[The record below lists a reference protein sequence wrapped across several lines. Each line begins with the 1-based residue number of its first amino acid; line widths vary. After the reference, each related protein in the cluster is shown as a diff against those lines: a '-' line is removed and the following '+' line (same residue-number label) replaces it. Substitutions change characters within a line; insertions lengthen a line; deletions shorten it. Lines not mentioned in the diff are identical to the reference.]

1 MRGLKSKILGL
12 GLYTGLTVLANAA
25 MADLSDVAAMR
36 EGDMRKLN
44 FHSAPEPVSDV
55 PFMSEDGV
63 EMTLA
68 DLNGRVTV
76 LNFWA
81 TYCAPCRAEMPSLS
95 ELQAD
100 LGGDDIQVV
109 TIATGRNP
117 KPAMD
122 RFFKEIE
129 VDNLPLHTDARQALA
144 RSMGVLGLPITVIID
159 RDGNEVARLQGDAE
173 WNSDNAKAIVTA
185 VAALNQ

>member
-1 MRGLKSKILGL
+1 VRGLKSKFLGL

-44 FHSAPEPVSDV
+44 FHSTPAAVSDV
-55 PFMSEDGV
+55 PFLSEDGE

-81 TYCAPCRAEMPSLS
+81 TYCAPCRA
-95 ELQAD
+95 
-100 LGGDDIQVV
+100 
-109 TIATGRNP
+109 
-117 KPAMD
+117 
-122 RFFKEIE
+122 
-129 VDNLPLHTDARQALA
+129 
-144 RSMGVLGLPITVIID
+144 
-159 RDGNEVARLQGDAE
+159 
-173 WNSDNAKAIVTA
+173 
-185 VAALNQ
+185 